1 MTTTVS
7 HPHQERSL
15 YSASNMNL
23 YSFSGTDA
31 VTKGDGGLLVGAT
44 TTFESLFKHPE
55 IYQYAAIFMA
65 LRNVNNAAT
74 RRQKMVGR
82 VLSPDFAS
90 QGLAAAMMAL
100 DTQLLI
106 AGSGETRATTLSHF
120 CTKDLCVLRPGETVK
135 RFFIP
140 EYNCQNSVYHSVDFL
155 PSGQALC
162 GVAAW
167 AYKTNGT
174 IDNVRIILSGCT
186 PVPVYLERMSNIMIG
201 RECTMEEIEKAIQRL
216 EEERLVLQNPQLV
229 IGSHLFNLSKTL
241 IKRALMT
248 L

>member
-1 MTTTVS
+1 MFTAHGKDPITGLKVMTTFG
-7 HPHQERSL
+7 
-15 YSASNMNL
+15 SNL
-23 YSFSGTDA
+23 LPD
-31 VTKGDGGLLVGAT
+31 DGGLVIDSSM
-44 TTFESLFKHPE
+44 TFDALCHHPKVKAFSAL
-55 IYQYAAIFMA
+55 QMA
-65 LRNVNNAAT
+65 LRILCAQQT
-74 RRQKMVGR
+74 QRQKSIGQVLYQDAAYQGFWGALLALDAQLVLDHFGSER
-82 VLSPDFAS
+82 VLSLSKVFDPQNQWLKTGEKVKGFYIS
-90 QGLAAAMMAL
+90 QK
-100 DTQLLI
+100 
-106 AGSGETRATTLSHF
+106 F
-120 CTKDLCVLRPGETVK
+120 CEH
-135 RFFIP
+135 
-140 EYNCQNSVYHSVDFL
+140 SVYQSVDYL
-155 PSGQALC
+155 RSGQAVC